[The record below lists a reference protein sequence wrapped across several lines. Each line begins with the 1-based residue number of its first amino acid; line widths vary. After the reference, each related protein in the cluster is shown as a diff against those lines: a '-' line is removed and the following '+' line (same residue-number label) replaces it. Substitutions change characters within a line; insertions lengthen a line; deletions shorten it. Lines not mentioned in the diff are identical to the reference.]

1 MNEPLLTTHDLRI
14 GYPQRTIADGLT
26 LALRPGQLVCLLGP
40 NGAGKSTL
48 MRTLAGL
55 QTPLAGQVQL
65 AGQPLPDISTL
76 DLARRMSLVL
86 AERVDMGTMRVNEV
100 VALGRAPHT
109 GRFGR
114 LTTMDDERIQHALT
128 LTDTHRLADR
138 RLHQLSDGERQT
150 VMLARAL
157 AQDTDLILLDEP
169 TAHLDLP
176 NRVEMM
182 RLLRQ
187 LTRQTGKA
195 ILLSTHELDLALQ
208 AADTLWLF
216 DARGHLAVGTP
227 EDLVLTGAF
236 DAAFD
241 KAGFYF
247 DRSTG
252 TFTMQP
258 DDTGPAV
265 RLVGNESLLVW
276 TRRALRREGYIIH
289 DTTDRTIEA
298 FYQQGQPQWQYTHAG
313 QTRTVTS
320 VGELLRGLAIE
331 FEDPTPTGSPDHPP
345 R

>member
-1 MNEPLLTTHDLRI
+1 
-14 GYPQRTIADGLT
+14 
-26 LALRPGQLVCLLGP
+26 
-40 NGAGKSTL
+40 

-55 QTPLAGQVQL
+55 QTPLTGTVQL
-65 AGQPLPDISTL
+65 AGQPLTDISTL

-86 AERVDMGTMRVNEV
+86 AERVDMGTMRVGEL

-114 LTTMDDERIQHALT
+114 LTALDQLRIDQALT
-128 LTDTHRLADR
+128 LANTQRLADR

-208 AADTLWLF
+208 AADTLWLL
-216 DARGHLAVGTP
+216 DARGQLAVGTP

-252 TFTMQP
+252 TFTIQP
-258 DDTGPAV
+258 DEAGPTV
-265 RLVGNESLLVW
+265 RLSGNESLLFW
-276 TRRALRREGYIIH
+276 TRRALRREGFALSN
-289 DTTDRTIEA
+289 TAERTVDA
-298 FYQQGQPQWQYTHAG
+298 YYQQGQPQWQYTQAG
-313 QTRTVTS
+313 QTHTVFSMSDLLNALHTS
-320 VGELLRGLAIE
+320 
-331 FEDPTPTGSPDHPP
+331 
-345 R
+345 

>member
-1 MNEPLLTTHDLRI
+1 MNTPLLTTHDLSI
-14 GYPQRTIADGLT
+14 GYPTQQRTVAQGLT
-26 LALRPGQLVCLLGP
+26 LSLAAGQLVCLLGP

-55 QTPLAGQVQL
+55 QTPLAGTVQL
-65 AGQPLPDISTL
+65 AGELLTDISTL

-86 AERVDMGTMRVNEV
+86 AERVDMGTMRVGEL

-114 LTTMDDERIQHALT
+114 LTAIDQARIEQALT
-128 LTDTHRLADR
+128 LTNTNRLVDR

-216 DARGHLAVGTP
+216 DVRGQLTVGAP

-247 DRSTG
+247 DRMTG
-252 TFTMQP
+252 TFTMQS
-258 DDTGPAV
+258 DENGPAV
-265 RLVGNESLLVW
+265 RLSGNESLLFW
-276 TRRALRREGYIIH
+276 TRRALHREGFAIQ
-289 DTTDRTIEA
+289 DTADRAVEA
-298 FYQQGQPQWQYTHAG
+298 FFQQGQARWQCTHAG
-313 QTRTVTS
+313 QIRTVTS
-320 VGELLRGLAIE
+320 VSDLLGMLSN
-331 FEDPTPTGSPDHPP
+331 PTPTPP